1 MRSFSLNCYSLK
13 NVSGSTYVKIGN
25 KSIAF
30 SQQISGAGKDPSTFV
45 EINTPEHV
53 LKIDCS
59 DMHGKV
65 VGDAWFGKS
74 V

>member
-1 MRSFSLNCYSLK
+1 M
-13 NVSGSTYVKIGN
+13 KIGN